1 MFPAVLNS
9 CLNMNLK
16 IKTDMVNPNFHVR
29 VPIYVKDNHVSTP
42 SIPFLYPDGYS
53 ITLNQMQI
61 FGGIEQPNFAWT
73 VQKGRASIL
82 LYINNGDAAY
92 YFGDLYPGNL
102 WDLYFMVTEKLEADW
117 QSPSLDLLMWLY
129 KYFHHR

>member
-1 MFPAVLNS
+1 
-9 CLNMNLK
+9 MNLK

-73 VQKGRASIL
+73 VQKDKASIL

-92 YFGDLYPGNL
+92 YFGDSYPGNL
-102 WDLYFMVTEKLEADW
+102 WDLYFMVTEKLEAD
-117 QSPSLDLLMWLY
+117 
-129 KYFHHR
+129 